1 MNGMRRAVGVAA
13 WAGLAWIT
21 LLWRLGSFGL
31 VGPDEPRYAA
41 IAAGML
47 RHKDWITPRLW
58 GSAWF
63 EKPVLFYWLAGLS
76 QALTQVGAA
85 AARRPNAILAV
96 ILCAAMALFLRR
108 EHSARAG
115 WLAGFMGLSSA
126 FVIGFGRAATTDMTL
141 TAPLTLAL
149 LAGYAWWQ
157 RRRPATLAWAA
168 VALAVAALAKGP
180 VAVALAGLI
189 LIPFAATQR
198 RLRELP
204 RLLQPLPL
212 ALFFLVA
219 APWYVALELRQPE
232 FFRVFFL
239 QHNLERFATNKFEHP
254 QAWWFYLPVLLLA
267 VFPWTGWLLL
277 PLRSV
282 AGRLRRR
289 GWGGFWDGRDAGLKF
304 YLGIWVLAPVL
315 FFTLSRSKLPGYILP
330 AIPAAIMLMAVRAAE
345 AWPRL
350 SRIAVGISAVLAGL
364 IPAAVRLAPWA
375 LLPRAQRPL
384 LGPLLRDPG
393 VELLAGLTIFF
404 LLLLALRRRT
414 LAATAATCALVA
426 AAVLALTQPP
436 LSTAIDLAY
445 SGRPLARS
453 LAAQCQAGLPLRCGN
468 VPIYMWHLNRS
479 LQYGMQFGLEAALP
493 EWPEWPE
500 TGLLPAQAIVI
511 TERSAAASFA
521 AQYGMKLQIARMS
534 RFLPS
539 PEARPPWVVLRVGV
553 QR

>member
-141 TAPLTLAL
+141 TVPLTLAL

-198 RLRELP
+198 RLREL
-204 RLLQPLPL
+204 LLLLKPLPL

-267 VFPWTGWLLL
+267 VFPWTGWLSL

-426 AAVLALTQPP
+426 VAVLALTQPP

-521 AQYGMKLQIARMS
+521 AQYGMTMQVARMS